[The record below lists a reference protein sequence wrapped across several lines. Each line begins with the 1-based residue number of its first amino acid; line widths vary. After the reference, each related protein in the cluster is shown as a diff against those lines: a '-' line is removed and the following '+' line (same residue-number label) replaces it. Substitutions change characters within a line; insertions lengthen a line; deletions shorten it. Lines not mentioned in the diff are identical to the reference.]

1 MPHPGVQMAYDDEL
15 EYWKEQLRHG
25 IHSKA
30 TKEYIL
36 GKMRSLGAKLGIE
49 IPSYNS
55 PSFSSFLGRSS
66 EL

>member
-1 MPHPGVQMAYDDEL
+1 MPNPNVESAKFDEL

-36 GKMRSLGAKLGIE
+36 RQIREMAARAGERVPA
-49 IPSYNS
+49 YNTTD
-55 PSFSSFLGRSS
+55 FYNWLMKGS